1 MARRGKRERERSRE
15 RMFETRSQAWAAV
28 GLHVE
33 VNRQAVRHARR
44 RLAVTAP
51 LMIATIVAQALAIAR
66 LDDRHGRGWHWLV
79 SLGST
84 PVRTVAVLL
93 VVSLGWL
100 ISIDLSRVA
109 PTLFR
114 RMEPGAAGTVGF
126 LIRLVSVAATATT
139 ALAVGGISSSTI
151 ALGGAFTAVVL
162 GLAAQQTLGNVFAG
176 IVLLSA
182 RPFRVGERVRLQ
194 AGVVAGQIE
203 GTVSNLGLLYTTLAR
218 GDDRIMI
225 PNNVVLAAAVV
236 PLREPEAVDVKVR
249 LAGGVTPSQLQ
260 AVLDAQV
267 AVATRSAPSV
277 VLEEIDGD
285 AVVVRIRA
293 TPEERNQGA
302 KLADEIIAA
311 LQGLTGEHAKVD

>member
-1 MARRGKRERERSRE
+1 
-15 RMFETRSQAWAAV
+15 MFETRSQAWAAV

-44 RLAVTAP
+44 RLALTVP
-51 LMIATIVAQALAIAR
+51 LFVATIVAQALAIAR
-66 LDDRHGRGWHWLV
+66 IDNHHAHGWHWLV
-79 SLGST
+79 SIDNVAT
-84 PVRTVAVLL
+84 WVRIVAVLL
-93 VVSLGWL
+93 VVIFGWL
-100 ISIDLSRVA
+100 ISLDLSRVA
-109 PTLFR
+109 PALFR
-114 RMEPGAAGTVGF
+114 RMEPGAAGTVEF
-126 LIRLVSVAATATT
+126 LIRLVSVAATIAT
-139 ALAVGGISSSTI
+139 ALAVGGISASAI

-260 AVLDAQV
+260 AVLDQQV
-267 AVATRSAPSV
+267 ATATRSAPSV

-293 TPEERNQGA
+293 TPDERSQGA
-302 KLADEIIAA
+302 NLADEIIAA
-311 LQGLTGEHAKVD
+311 LQGLTGEHQAIG